1 MSYWFHNPIKLL
13 ATLLAFLGG
22 AEAAVTSK
30 CLVCEKVGFAATEAD
45 AIEAFANAAGGNN
58 DLCLNGANDNTDGVA
73 NSDATYCVAQFFIY
87 HAKDMDINSKG
98 WVVLTG

>member
-22 AEAAVTSK
+22 AEATAVTSK

-45 AIEAFANAAGGNN
+45 AIEAFTNAATGSE
-58 DLCLNGANDNTDGVA
+58 DLCLNGLSGNTGGVA

-87 HAKDMDINSKG
+87 HAKDMDIDQKG
-98 WVVLTG
+98 WVI